1 MYPWESKELTEFKK
15 IRNNLTKIWH
25 HTELD
30 VDTLSKTGLRQQLEF
45 ISDIVNDLVC
55 DMDTEVDRLV
65 KRDIES
71 GKKYVCTHCQTDKV
85 YVCDP
90 CLTEMEKHI

>member
-1 MYPWESKELTEFKK
+1 MYPWESKELAEFKK
-15 IRNNLTKIWH
+15 IRNQLTKIWH

-30 VDTLSKTGLRQQLEF
+30 IDNLSKTGLRQQLEF

-71 GKKYVCTHCQTDKV
+71 NKKYICTQCQADKV
-85 YVCDP
+85 YVCEP
-90 CLTEMEKHI
+90 CMNQMEKHI